1 MAAYLFKGYEGRR
14 APEKKPP
21 QVVDRQS
28 AAFGSDFICGARH
41 FRF

>member
-1 MAAYLFKGYEGRR
+1 MAYLFERYEGRC
-14 APEKKPP
+14 APEKKSP

-28 AAFGSDFICGARH
+28 AAFGSDFISGVRH